1 MPLNDLQIKKL
12 RATDKQ
18 LKKADGGG
26 LYLEVNPKGS
36 KLWRMAYRFEGKQKL
51 LSFGKY
57 PEVSLAKAREKRFE
71 AKTLLADGIDP
82 QAKKNEERKQ
92 AIAETQNTFSNLAN
106 ELIEK
111 KIKEG
116 RADSTI
122 TKIRWCFSLVD
133 DALGHRAVADI
144 KSPEVLD
151 ALRVIEAKGNYETA
165 HRVRGLVGEVFRYAI
180 ATGRADY
187 DPTFALKGALVAVQV
202 THRAAVT
209 DWNAFKELLA
219 AVWSYE
225 GASPATRAALKLM
238 AILYPRP
245 GELRLS
251 RWDEFDLK
259 QGIWEIPKERTKMRR
274 PHQKPLPPLAIN
286 ILKEL
291 HEWSGDCEL
300 PFRSDIGRAKPI
312 SENTMNQA
320 LRRLGYGKTEMVS
333 HGFRATAST
342 LLNESGKWD
351 ADAIEAELAHVGSDE
366 IRRAYHR
373 GKYWDERIRMSNW
386 WAQEIEQVIHR

>member
-1 MPLNDLQIKKL
+1 MPLNDLRIKSL
-12 RATDKQ
+12 RAGEKPI
-18 LKKADGGG
+18 KKADGEG
-26 LYLEVNPKGS
+26 LYIEVKPNGS

-57 PEVSLAKAREKRFE
+57 PEVSLAKARQKRLE
-71 AKTLLADGIDP
+71 AKTLLADGVDP

-116 RADSTI
+116 RAASTI
-122 TKIRWCFSLVD
+122 TKIKWCFSLVD

-209 DWNAFKELLA
+209 DWNAFKELLS

-373 GKYWDERIRMSNW
+373 AKYWDERIRMSNW
-386 WAQEIEQVIHR
+386 WAGEIERVIHR